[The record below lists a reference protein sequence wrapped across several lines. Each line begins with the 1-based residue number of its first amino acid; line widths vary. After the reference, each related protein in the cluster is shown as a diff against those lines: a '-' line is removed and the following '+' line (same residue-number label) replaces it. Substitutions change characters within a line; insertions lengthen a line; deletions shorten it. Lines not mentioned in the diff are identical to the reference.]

1 MLNHYLPFNKQYTL
15 GPISGDIVITKIDE
29 FHLKTIDD
37 KKQAFTAKV
46 EGVASIKV
54 EPLGE
59 FETQL
64 NAVEGTIEVL
74 KIYADGKPEEVKVT
88 ITDFSEKTHKAR
100 VDEHIMK
107 GASLVITEEI
117 NKKLKK

>member
-15 GPISGDIVITKIDE
+15 GPISGDIVITKINE
-29 FHLKTIDD
+29 FHLKTVDD
-37 KKQAFTAKV
+37 KTQSFTAKV

-59 FETQL
+59 FETEL
-64 NAVEGTIEVL
+64 NAVEGTIEVIKL
-74 KIYADGKPEEVKVT
+74 YADGKPEEVKVT
-88 ITDFSEKTHKAR
+88 ITDFSEKTHKDR

-107 GASLVITEEI
+107 GSSLAITEEI